1 MKQLNRYRRVL
12 LPSLLLIL
20 SGCVTAQDA
29 MDSDPTGVLKAFATK
44 ATATPADLMNDR
56 MLHADQAS
64 DRIKARNSLISEF
77 IEDSNLVC
85 NHRLAGLSKQ
95 IKRWSLESHHRDKLA
110 ALLTDG
116 MARRTLDY
124 INPDMV
130 LDQPAI
136 AAEPKQQLVEAMIAV
151 ITKQRE
157 AIRTTMLAREEM
169 DIHRYTLKQ
178 ALQDVY
184 TYHLTCSAELGLS
197 GVIHNASPHMT
208 PEAKKATIDSLIQ
221 LRQTLI
227 QQGISTRAVQKKI
240 DAVIMAD

>member
-20 SGCVTAQDA
+20 SGCVTVQDA

-44 ATATPADLMNDR
+44 ATSTPAELMNER

-64 DRIKARNSLISEF
+64 DRIKARNSLINEF
-77 IEDSNLVC
+77 IKDSNLVC
-85 NHRLAGLSKQ
+85 NHRLASLSKQ
-95 IKRWSLESHHRDKLA
+95 IERWTLESHHRDKLA
-110 ALLTDG
+110 TLLADG

-136 AAEPKQQLVEAMIAV
+136 AAEPKQQLVEAMIAI

-157 AIRTTMLAREEM
+157 AIRATMIEREEM

-197 GVIHNASPHMT
+197 GVIHNASPRMT
-208 PEAKKATIDSLIQ
+208 PEEKQAKIDSLMQ

-227 QQGISTRAVQKKI
+227 RQGISTRAVQKKI
-240 DAVIMAD
+240 NAVILAD